1 MTTLLILAALFA
13 LLLIRVPVA
22 FALGGL
28 GLALLVF
35 GGFSPLM
42 APQAIVINRTG
53 KMGGAFKGL
62 VSIAGATIFSGSPPI
77 PNRPATTSPSM
88 IRAKLEIS

>member
-1 MTTLLILAALFA
+1 MTIILTLAAMFG

-28 GLALLVF
+28 GLAMLIL

-42 APQAIVINRTG
+42 APQAILSTLDGFIGND
-53 KMGGAFKGL
+53 
-62 VSIAGATIFSGSPPI
+62 
-77 PNRPATTSPSM
+77 PA
-88 IRAKLEIS
+88 RL